1 MSITKMALEMAL
13 EFAQDALQ
21 YNLESI
27 AKVESDPNEDAPLF
41 NPYCEESESILAL
54 MAQVEEELEKHT
66 D

>member
-1 MSITKMALEMAL
+1 MHYNITW
-13 EFAQDALQ
+13 
-21 YNLESI
+21 NLLL
-27 AKVESDPNEDAPLF
+27 ESDPNEDAPLF